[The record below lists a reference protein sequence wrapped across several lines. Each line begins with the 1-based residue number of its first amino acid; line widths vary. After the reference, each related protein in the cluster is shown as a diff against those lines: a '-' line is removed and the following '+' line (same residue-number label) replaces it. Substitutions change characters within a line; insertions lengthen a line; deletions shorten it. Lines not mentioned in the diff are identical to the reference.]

1 MDVDSQLISCHEGST
16 KTTEVVNIDN
26 NAASEIIDKIFPL
39 KIDDSDIGVEK
50 ESEPFDDIIDHLAH
64 NNEVTFKSQQIGEAD
79 LNIQEKKRIALDLY
93 KKGKS
98 LFLTKF
104 GSYLTHNHLLYFEK
118 SANEEYEVKII
129 VSQLQKILHDK
140 DKKVLTKNRRFEAL
154 NKMLKENAYFSES
167 EMMRRNPLL
176 YEHLVGQYLSEKEK
190 LDRDNIDTA
199 NITLLNVLL
208 EGMDRRR
215 IKDILDKQLDDE
227 DSSSERKE
235 TSSSS
240 DSESSDDQFE
250 RAQASNWGEFEKK
263 PNVPT
268 KRVKPIKKRNKVEIP
283 VATTFISASERAL
296 LREEFVQEMYRSFL
310 AGEDEIDYEP
320 IDSNTDLDCLDVRA
334 MDEEEKYFDS
344 ETPQESEMP
353 SPTTSVTNEPN
364 GKADENIADSED
376 ELDVYMKHLNNHPT
390 LKNIIS
396 DNQI

>member
-1 MDVDSQLISCHEGST
+1 MDVDSKLISFHEGST
-16 KTTEVVNIDN
+16 ETTEIMNIDTN
-26 NAASEIIDKIFPL
+26 TTSEIIDKIFPL
-39 KIDDSDIGVEK
+39 KIDDPDIGVEQ
-50 ESEPFDDIIDHLAH
+50 ESEPIDDIIDYLAH
-64 NNEVTFKSQQIGEAD
+64 NNEVTFKSQQIGEMD
-79 LNIQEKKRIALDLY
+79 LNIQEKKQIALNLY

-104 GSYLTHNHLLYFEK
+104 GSYLTHNHLLYFE
-118 SANEEYEVKII
+118 SPTTEEYDVKII
-129 VSQLQKILHDK
+129 VTQLQKILHDK

-176 YEHLVGQYLSEKEK
+176 YEQLVGQYLSEKEK

-215 IKDILDKQLDDE
+215 IKDILEKQMDDE
-227 DSSSERKE
+227 DSSSERE
-235 TSSSS
+235 GNNSSS

-250 RAQASNWGEFEKK
+250 KAQASNWGEFEKK
-263 PNVPT
+263 PNVAT
-268 KRVKPIKKRNKVEIP
+268 KRVKPKKQRKKVEIP
-283 VATTFISASERAL
+283 VGTTFITASERDL

-353 SPTTSVTNEPN
+353 SPAASVTNEPDAN
-364 GKADENIADSED
+364 VDENIADSED

-390 LKNIIS
+390 INNIIS
-396 DNQI
+396 NN

>member
-1 MDVDSQLISCHEGST
+1 MDFDVEIM
-16 KTTEVVNIDN
+16 KIDN
-26 NAASEIIDKIFPL
+26 SATSEIIEKIVPL
-39 KIDDSDIGVEK
+39 KIDDSDIEVEK
-50 ESEPFDDIIDHLAH
+50 ESEPIDDIIDYLAH
-64 NNEVTFKSQQIGEAD
+64 NNEVTFKSQQIGEVD
-79 LNIQEKKRIALDLY
+79 LNIQEKKQIALDLY
-93 KKGKS
+93 RKGKS

-118 SANEEYEVKII
+118 SATEEYEVKII
-129 VSQLQKILHDK
+129 VTQLQKILHDK

-167 EMMRRNPLL
+167 EMMKRNPLL
-176 YEHLVGQYLSEKEK
+176 YEQLVGQYLSEKEK

-215 IKDILDKQLDDE
+215 IKETLEKQMDDE
-227 DSSSERKE
+227 YSNSETE
-235 TSSSS
+235 EDNSSS

-250 RAQASNWGEFEKK
+250 RAQASNWGEYDRK
-263 PNVPT
+263 PNIPT
-268 KRVKPIKKRNKVEIP
+268 KRVKQKIQGKKAEIP
-283 VATTFISASERAL
+283 AATTFITASERAL

-320 IDSNTDLDCLDVRA
+320 IDNNTDLDCLDVRA

-353 SPTTSVTNEPN
+353 SPAASVTNEPAE
-364 GKADENIADSED
+364 KADENIADSED
-376 ELDVYMKHLNNHPT
+376 ELDVYMKHLNDLPT
-390 LKNIIS
+390 LKNS
-396 DNQI
+396 LSNN